1 MRQAKLQIFAG
12 TTPKPTRDYLTALFS
27 DLRKR
32 YGRLIVPCVG
42 RFTIPQVAVTFLP
55 LQLAKVEKIGE
66 RLAKQMP
73 KDTDHVWL
81 VPDEIAQRFTDI
93 LNKVGRYTDIRV
105 MGNIIGRM
113 AEISEEWLDH
123 QLKRDVA
130 EQEAKNEEGQTPR
143 KRGRKAA
150 TN

>member
-1 MRQAKLQIFAG
+1 MRQTKLKISAG

-42 RFTIPQVAVTFLP
+42 RFTITQVAVTFLP

-93 LNKVGRYTDIRV
+93 LNKVGRYTGHPRN
-105 MGNIIGRM
+105 GEYHWSNGRDFRGM
-113 AEISEEWLDH
+113 AGSSVE
-123 QLKRDVA
+123 
-130 EQEAKNEEGQTPR
+130 T
-143 KRGRKAA
+143 
-150 TN
+150 